1 MIDIKSEDKLKP
13 FSDNKITKIL
23 AEEGINLARRTVT
36 KYRESLNLL
45 SSSQRKTK

>member
-1 MIDIKSEDKLKP
+1 MKINQSLLVIIKYK
-13 FSDNKITKIL
+13 NL

-36 KYRESLNLL
+36 KYRESLNLF